1 MPSGYYDLYAE
12 AGSLFVIKL
21 NFLDSNGESANLAYK
36 NNNSYYLAEEL
47 KAIGWTHVNNIQ
59 AVLQVR
65 KKPIGTGIPGTA
77 LLTFSTIEADGIL
90 GKIQF
95 VDASI
100 DDTTGEPKSDH
111 NMRIWITDPNAETG
125 THFYDLELEFIGGT
139 SPTAAD
145 PIKLRILQGRFTIT
159 PQVTT

>member
-36 NNNSYYLAEEL
+36 INNSYYLAEEL
-47 KAIGWTHVNNIQ
+47 KAIGWTHVNNII

-65 KKPIGTGIPGTA
+65 KKPIGGAAPGA
-77 LLTFSTIEADGIL
+77 PLLSFSSISGATT
-90 GKIQF
+90 GKIEF
-95 VDASI
+95 VDASV
-100 DDTTGEPKSDH
+100 DPTTGEPKSDH
-111 NMRIWITDPNAETG
+111 NMRIWITDPNTETG

-139 SPTAAD
+139 SPTATTS
-145 PIKLRILQGRFTIT
+145 IKLRILQGRFTIT
-159 PQVTT
+159 PQVTS